1 MTARLPQGTLHT
13 ASAAFRL
20 TLVVWHAPARAG
32 MTSTVNNLYSLDWN
46 FNIECLSRTSATRAL
61 SEQSELSTLA

>member
-32 MTSTVNNLYSLDWN
+32 MTSTVNNLYSLRN
-46 FNIECLSRTSATRAL
+46 HFNRRV
-61 SEQSELSTLA
+61 

>member
-13 ASAAFRL
+13 ASAALRL

-32 MTSTVNNLYSLDWN
+32 MPSIVNNLYSLDCN
-46 FNIECLSRTSATRAL
+46 FLSHRELTSAVILTIHIVFF
-61 SEQSELSTLA
+61 